1 MPSRTTSA
9 LYTAASGG
17 RVRRTAYQRDEGLTT
32 DQATR
37 DLRMLLDRGLLEQRG
52 QTKGR
57 FYVAAGPLLDVAA
70 GLGKAAPLRDPYSAR
85 RTASM

>member
-1 MPSRTTSA
+1 M
-9 LYTAASGG
+9 
-17 RVRRTAYQRDEGLTT
+17 RRTSYQRDEGLTT

-57 FYVAAGPLLDVAA
+57 YYVAAGPVLDIAA
-70 GLGKAAPLRDPYSAR
+70 GLGRPAAVRDPYSAR